1 MPSPGLILIYMYL
14 GIDVGASKILFAVF
28 EPNGKKV
35 SEYKVPT
42 PQDYEAFLSTVGKT
56 ARERLSQYEFT
67 AACAAIPGWIDFDK
81 GIAVGFGNLPWHD
94 VPVQKDIDH
103 QLAGVKLFIHNDAK
117 LAGLSEAILIRDKY
131 KKVLYLTI
139 STGIGGGV
147 IVDGVID
154 PQFANFEPGQMIF
167 QFEGKNIQWEDFAS
181 GRAMHARY
189 GKLASEIKD
198 PAIWR
203 EYSQTLVLGL
213 ENLLATIQPE
223 VVVIGGGVGAHFEK
237 FQPYLEEALKQINNP
252 MVPTPPLLK
261 AQRPEEAVIYGCYEY
276 IKQNI

>member
-28 EPNGKKV
+28 EPGGKLVFEHKV
-35 SEYKVPT
+35 ETPQEYK
-42 PQDYEAFLSTVGKT
+42 EFLSAIGTAVKT
-56 ARERLSQYEFT
+56 GLSQYELT
-67 AACAAIPGWIDFDK
+67 AACCAIPGWIDFEK
-81 GIAVGFGNLPWHD
+81 GTAVGFGNLPWHD
-94 VPVQKDIDH
+94 VPIQKDIDE

-117 LAGLSEAILIRDKY
+117 LAGLSEAVLLRDKY
-131 KKVLYLTI
+131 RKILYLTI

-154 PQFANFEPGQMIF
+154 PEFANFEPGQMIF

-181 GRAMHARY
+181 GRALHARY
-189 GKLASEIKD
+189 GKLASEIQN

-213 ENLLATIQPE
+213 ENLLATVQPE
-223 VVVIGGGVGAHFEK
+223 AVVIGGGVGSHFEK
-237 FQPYLEEALKQINNP
+237 FQPYLEESLKQINNP

-261 AQRPEEAVIYGCYEY
+261 AQRPEEAVIFGCYEY